1 MSVNLNF
8 NLVWR
13 LCLYFIFHGDV
24 KEIAELVKSISAV
37 CVVCSSTSISRKLIT
52 NVRVRAIAGEF
63 FVRQTKC
70 CIEFSH
76 TLTAIAMVIY
86 NKVKRKL

>member
-37 CVVCSSTSISRKLIT
+37 CVVCLSTSISRKLIT
-52 NVRVRAIAGEF
+52 NVRVASNSWRILRETNE
-63 FVRQTKC
+63 V
-70 CIEFSH
+70 
-76 TLTAIAMVIY
+76 LY
-86 NKVKRKL
+86 